1 MIDPA
6 HNSEQVT
13 RILFQ
18 EFPLWMTVS
27 FYIIGLSALA
37 YFGYGCYVEI
47 RKYKRGKEFPTM
59 ADMGSRAWK
68 MVGDVLSHRT
78 LKRRDTSAGAA
89 HKMIFYGFA
98 LCVIGTGIITLQEDI
113 LAPILGVKFW
123 YGSFYLWFSL
133 TVDIAGVA
141 LIGGLLYMMYRRKWL
156 GLPKLD
162 YTRPDRTEEDPDF
175 DRMKYKR
182 EDWVFLWSLIII
194 AITGFFLEAIRLVW
208 LQADTSVYD
217 YRWWS
222 PVGNALAEVLKG
234 IGLSSDGAST
244 ARMYLWWFHGL
255 IALTF
260 ISVIPRTKIKHVVTA
275 MGSLAVRADLPM
287 QKLPAVDMDQ
297 EKIGYSKLSDFN
309 FKNLLHLDACT
320 KCGRCHEACPANATG
335 FPLSPRDFVLT
346 LRELAEEKLE
356 GKTMPADDELIAIG
370 GGVNQVRA
378 ETLWACR
385 TCAACVEICPVGIEH
400 VPMIV
405 EMRRALIEDGDMDP
419 MLQTALQAL
428 HKSGNSFGDNK
439 RKRPNWSKKL
449 DFKIKNAAKEPVD
462 VLWFVGD
469 YASFDPRS
477 QKVSQDFARILN
489 GAGIDFGILHEKEM
503 SAGNDVRRVGE
514 EGLYQHLA
522 ENNIATLDGCEF
534 KRIVTTD
541 PHSFNTI
548 KNEYPEFGGN
558 YDIEHASTM
567 IQRMLDDGTIKL
579 AKEGGATVTYHDPCH
594 LGRYNKG
601 YDAPREALKKMGV
614 ELIEM
619 TRTRDNSFC
628 CGAGGGRI
636 FHADPIEFE
645 KPSENRAKEAMTLEG
660 VDTLVVNC
668 PKCMTMMEDAVKSTG
683 ADKQMV
689 VKELIELV
697 AERMDFSEAEAA
709 AAEVAAAEA
718 AAKAKAA
725 EEKAAKDAAAAEAK
739 EKAAQEKAA
748 KEAAEAEAAAKEAA
762 AAEAAAPA
770 AEEAP
775 ASDSQWARFEAKM
788 EAYRAAKGGDA

>member
-1 MIDPA
+1 MISTA

-47 RKYKRGKEFPTM
+47 RKYKRGKEFPTLPE
-59 ADMGSRAWK
+59 MGARVWK
-68 MVGDVLSHRT
+68 MIGDVFSHRT
-78 LKRRDTSAGAA
+78 IARRDTNAGAA
-89 HKMIFYGFA
+89 HRMIFYGFA
-98 LCVIGTGIITLQEDI
+98 ICVIATGIITLQEDI
-113 LAPILGVKFW
+113 LAPIFGVTFW

-133 TVDIAGVA
+133 TVDIAGIA

-156 GLPKLD
+156 ALPKLD
-162 YTRPDRTEEDPDF
+162 YTRPDRNPDEPDF
-175 DRMKYKR
+175 GRMKYKR

-208 LQADTSVYD
+208 LQADPTVYD

-222 PVGNALAEVLKG
+222 PIGNSIAEGFKG
-234 IGLSSDGAST
+234 LGMSSDAAST
-244 ARMYLWWFHGL
+244 MRMYLWWFHGL

-260 ISVIPRTKIKHVVTA
+260 IAVIPRTKIKHVFTA
-275 MGSLAVRADLPM
+275 MGSLAVRSDRPV

-297 EKIGYSKLSDFN
+297 EKIGYSKLTDLHA
-309 FKNLLHLDACT
+309 KNLLHLDACT

-335 FPLSPRDFVLT
+335 YPLSPRDFILT
-346 LRELAEEKLE
+346 LRELAEDKLE
-356 GKTMPADDELIAIG
+356 GKTVPADDELGILG
-370 GGVNQVRA
+370 GGVNQVRS

-405 EMRRALIEDGDMDP
+405 EMRRALIEEGDMDP
-419 MLQTALQAL
+419 LLQTALQAL

-477 QKVSQDFARILN
+477 QKVSQDFANILN
-489 GAGIDFGILHEKEM
+489 AAGIDFGILYEKEM

-534 KRIVTTD
+534 NRIVTTD

-548 KNEYPEFGGN
+548 KNEYPEFGGE
-558 YDIEHASTM
+558 YEIEHASSM
-567 IQRMLDDGTIKL
+567 IQRLLDDGTIKL

-619 TRTRDNSFC
+619 TRSRDNSFC
-628 CGAGGGRI
+628 CGAGGGRV
-636 FHADPIEFE
+636 FQADPVGLE

-689 VKELIELV
+689 VKELIEMV
-697 AERMDFSEAEAA
+697 AERMEFGGTEEEAVAA
-709 AAEVAAAEA
+709 PVVEPAPEPVVEVAAPVVEAPVVAE
-718 AAKAKAA
+718 
-725 EEKAAKDAAAAEAK
+725 
-739 EKAAQEKAA
+739 
-748 KEAAEAEAAAKEAA
+748 
-762 AAEAAAPA
+762 APA
-770 AEEAP
+770 AKN
-775 ASDSQWARFEAKM
+775 QWARFQAMMGE
-788 EAYRAAKGGDA
+788 YRATKEGGGA